1 MPVYDIAERHHIR
14 VAAPGHITIEA
25 AREMD
30 LNRSRVSRAIFRT
43 REAVLGAARETA
55 EHPRGIIAWT
65 QSLGWGVLA
74 EVPGR
79 EIVMGAVTQP
89 WQANVS
95 FTALPPDEFATF
107 DAPDAVKIVWTLRA
121 DPVGEA
127 ASVFRIETRA
137 VATDAEARRKFRRYW
152 SLLSPGIIMI
162 RWMALAPLKADAE
175 ARFRATGQR

>member
-1 MPVYDIAERHHIR
+1 
-14 VAAPGHITIEA
+14 
-25 AREMD
+25 
-30 LNRSRVSRAIFRT
+30 
-43 REAVLGAARETA
+43 
-55 EHPRGIIAWT
+55 
-65 QSLGWGVLA
+65 
-74 EVPGR
+74 
-79 EIVMGAVTQP
+79 MGAVTQP

-127 ASVFRIETRA
+127 ASVFRTETRA